1 MKKIVL
7 AVLIVLLTAVPAM
20 AKTVIDLTGTLAQDE
35 FKEFSTELG
44 LALSY
49 IPLAP
54 AEPLGGGVLPHF
66 DVGVEI
72 TSVDINSKASYWG
85 TKAATDVPSML
96 LFPKLHAQ
104 LGLPVVPID
113 IGVVYSKVPDSDI
126 KLTGGEIKWAILKGS
141 TLTPALALRAAYTKL
156 EGVDV
161 LDLDTKSLDVSISKG
176 FAMLTPYAGIGLV
189 RITSEE
195 NDPDVILNKEEIT
208 ETKGFVGMKLSLL
221 PVLNI
226 VAEADFAS
234 INMYSFRLNLHF

>member
-7 AVLIVLLTAVPAM
+7 AVLIVLLTAAPAM
-20 AKTVIDLTGTLAQDE
+20 AKLDIDLLGTSQTE

-66 DVGVEI
+66 DVGVEA
-72 TSVDINSKASYWG
+72 TSVNISDDAAYW
-85 TKAATDVPSML
+85 TNAATGVPSML

-113 IGVVYSKVPDSDI
+113 IGVVYSKVPNSDI

-161 LDLDTKSLDVSISKG
+161 LDLNTKSLDVSISKG

-189 RITSEE
+189 RITSE
-195 NDPDVILNKEEIT
+195 PDSSVPLQEEEIT

>member
-20 AKTVIDLTGTLAQDE
+20 AKTVIDLTGTLVQSE
-35 FKEFSTELG
+35 FKDFSTELG

-54 AEPLGGGVLPHF
+54 AEPLGGGLLPHF
-66 DVGVEI
+66 DIGVEA
-72 TSVDINSKASYWG
+72 TSVDIKDKASYW
-85 TKAATDVPSML
+85 TEAATDIPSML

-141 TLTPALALRAAYTKL
+141 TVTPALALRAAYTKL

-195 NDPDVILNKEEIT
+195 KDPSVVLSKEEIT